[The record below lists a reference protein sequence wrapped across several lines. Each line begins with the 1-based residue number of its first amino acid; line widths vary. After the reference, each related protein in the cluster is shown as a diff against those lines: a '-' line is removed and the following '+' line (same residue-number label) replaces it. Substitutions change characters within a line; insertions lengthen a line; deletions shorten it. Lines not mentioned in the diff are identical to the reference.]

1 MILHVSLQPFN
12 PNETA
17 EFLYVTCCSTTARF
31 VQRETSE
38 IVLYLPRSPAISVSF
53 HFLIILQE
61 TFQSTILDVDLGKV
75 LVDVFHSGWIR
86 KTNIFAVDL
95 MLKRLRLSFFNRR
108 NSSSTSCRPAR
119 GLTSLSDWRPAWL
132 VHWADDNASK
142 AAFKRDSNIKIGL

>member
-17 EFLYVTCCSTTARF
+17 AFLYVTCCSTTARF

-38 IVLYLPRSPAISVSF
+38 IILYLPRSPAISDAILVSF

-108 NSSSTSCRPAR
+108 IEIRRVLHVVQLEDLP
-119 GLTSLSDWRPAWL
+119 
-132 VHWADDNASK
+132 V
-142 AAFKRDSNIKIGL
+142 